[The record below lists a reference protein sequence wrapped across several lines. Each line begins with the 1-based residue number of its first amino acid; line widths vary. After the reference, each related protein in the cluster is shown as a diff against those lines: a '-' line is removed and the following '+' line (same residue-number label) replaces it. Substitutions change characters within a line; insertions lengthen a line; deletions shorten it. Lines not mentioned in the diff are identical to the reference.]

1 MIWRNSATERGD
13 RSGGWSNQPSTF
25 KGYGYSDPPA
35 DSPVPV
41 DYIWA
46 EPKIKDPGFDY
57 KPGKFKHLDEAIR
70 NTKNGKR

>member
-25 KGYGYSDPPA
+25 KGYCYSDPPA

-41 DYIWA
+41 DYIWS
-46 EPKIKDPGFDY
+46 EPKIKDPGSDY

-70 NTKNGKR
+70 NGKKK